1 MIFGLAPKNRRPNL
15 NKLQELIDIMT
26 KLIDEHETLMQI
38 TSDKTEVIK
47 TSSMDELS
55 QLLILE
61 RKQIKLITA
70 LEETREEL
78 VNSYFYEENLHAE
91 DKTIGTLLSDINDL
105 TIQTEL
111 EEKASYLMEIMIKL
125 KQTEQLNHALIEQ
138 SKDFVELSLDML
150 QPSIKEMNYQGR
162 NTKPANQDNGS
173 IRTSMFDSKA

>member
-1 MIFGLAPKNRRPNL
+1 L
-15 NKLQELIDIMT
+15 NKLQELMDIMT

-38 TSDKTEVIK
+38 SSDKTEVIK

-61 RKQIKLITA
+61 SKQIKLITA
-70 LEETREEL
+70 LEEIREEL

-105 TIQTEL
+105 TIQRVL
-111 EEKASYLMEIMIKL
+111 EEKASYLMDIMITL

-138 SKDFVELSLDML
+138 SKVLS
-150 QPSIKEMNYQGR
+150 NCH
-162 NTKPANQDNGS
+162 
-173 IRTSMFDSKA
+173 